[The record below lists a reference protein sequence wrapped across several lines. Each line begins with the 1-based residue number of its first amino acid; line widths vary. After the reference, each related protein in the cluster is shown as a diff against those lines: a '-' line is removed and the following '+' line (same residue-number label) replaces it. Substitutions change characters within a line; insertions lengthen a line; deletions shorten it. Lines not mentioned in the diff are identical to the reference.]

1 MATAD
6 SLTAARL
13 REVLSYDPD
22 TGIFTWMIST
32 GPRAKVGAV
41 AGTLG
46 KDGYIRIKVDGRKY
60 LAHRLA
66 RLYVFGV
73 WPEAGVDHRD
83 GVGSNNWIKNL
94 RVATQA
100 LNMQNQRKA
109 RSNNKCGLL
118 GVSPNGDLWKAR
130 IVVDGV
136 HEYLGTFGTP
146 EQAHTAYLA
155 AKALHHPFQTLV
167 TPAGA

>member
-22 TGIFTWMIST
+22 TGIFTWQVNT

-41 AGTLG
+41 AGTL
-46 KDGYIRIKVDGRKY
+46 DGGGYVRIKVDGRKY
-60 LAHRLA
+60 GAHRLA
-66 RLYVFGV
+66 WLFVFDV
-73 WPEAGVDHRD
+73 WPETGVDHRD
-83 GVGSNNWIKNL
+83 GVGSNNRIKNL
-94 RVATQA
+94 RLATQA

-109 RSNNKCGLL
+109 RSNSKCGLL
-118 GVSPNGDLWKAR
+118 GVSPNGNLWKAR

-136 HEYLGTFGTP
+136 HEYLGTFTTP
-146 EQAHTAYLA
+146 ELAHAAYLA
-155 AKALHHPFQTLV
+155 AKALYHPFQTLV